1 MAVPGE
7 QGSEFRLERGDVDI
21 GPLIR
26 MADASLARPDD
37 PVRTVVFPVVGE
49 ENLRNLV
56 AEYKSSGSTYRRT
69 VQTTYRASY
78 TNHYRSGLIR
88 LLQVLEF
95 RSEDSHQPVLDG
107 VKLVGRH
114 RCDGVDPPGRWRCWR
129 RWGSS
134 RMTRWPRRFLGVAAA
149 AGIVTYHHDPREDP
163 GQLAHPAA
171 VVAGGSRLQ

>member
-1 MAVPGE
+1 M
-7 QGSEFRLERGDVDI
+7 
-21 GPLIR
+21 
-26 MADASLARPDD
+26 
-37 PVRTVVFPVVGE
+37 RTVVFPVVGE

-107 VKLVGRH
+107 MKLVGRYAEA
-114 RCDGVDPPGRWRCWR
+114 
-129 RWGSS
+129 SK
-134 RMTRWPRRFLGVAAA
+134 F
-149 AGIVTYHHDPREDP
+149 TY
-163 GQLAHPAA
+163 
-171 VVAGGSRLQ
+171 